1 MKNRLISL
9 LLISVLSLSGC
20 GGTNTSETNT
30 PTEEN
35 EPAAETSEN
44 ESSEENTDDLS
55 ELDALGDV
63 EVEKQL
69 FDVTLTIPADYVEA
83 TTQEELDEAVKEHGY
98 TAKLNDDGSATYTMT
113 KKQHKEMMDELTSS
127 MQTEL
132 DSMAGS
138 ESYPNIT
145 SVTANSDFTEFTVTT
160 KNTEI
165 DLAESFSVMAF
176 YMYGGMYSIFNG
188 TDVDNIHVDFV
199 NADSGEIISSSDSRD
214 LTDTEE

>member
-9 LLISVLSLSGC
+9 LLIFVLSLSGC

-30 PTEEN
+30 PAEAN
-35 EPAAETSEN
+35 EPATETPEN
-44 ESSEENTDDLS
+44 ESSKENTDDLS

-83 TTQEELDEAVKEHGY
+83 TTQEELDETVKKHGY

-127 MQTEL
+127 MQAEL

-138 ESYPNIT
+138 ENYPNIT

-160 KNTEI
+160 QNTEL
-165 DLAESFSVMAF
+165 DMAESFSVMAF
-176 YMYGGMYSIFNG
+176 YMYGSMYSIFNG

-199 NADSGEIISSSDSRD
+199 NADSGEIISSSDSRN
-214 LTDTEE
+214 LTETEE